1 MNEKK
6 SGDSLM
12 TGDAYAWQRIGDLA
26 AAIRRQYSSVEGDPA
41 QVEKWAEE
49 IVIQTRLVR
58 KFKGKE
64 VTL

>member
-1 MNEKK
+1 
-6 SGDSLM
+6 M